1 MSVPRTTPLDPAK
14 ASPLETAPDA
24 SGPRAA
30 GPGGIQGQSLW
41 LSRVALIT
49 GASRG
54 IGQATAVSLAA
65 AGLHCVL
72 LARTQGGL
80 DETDDLIR
88 AAGGVAT
95 LLPLDLADG
104 GAIDLLGPTLAQR
117 FGRLDV
123 LVHAAAELG
132 ALTPVPHIQARDWD
146 AAIAV
151 NLAAA
156 WRLIRTLAP
165 LLTAAPSGRAVFLT
179 DAVATTPRAFWGL
192 MAASKAG
199 MEAVVRTWQEEMH
212 AHETLRISLFDPG
225 PTATRLRAQAMPG
238 EAAASLPDPGPV
250 GAAVAGLCA

>member
-1 MSVPRTTPLDPAK
+1 METTLT
-14 ASPLETAPDA
+14 E

-30 GPGGIQGQSLW
+30 GPSGVRGW
-41 LSRVALIT
+41 RPWPSRVALIT
-49 GASRG
+49 GAGRG
-54 IGQATAVSLAA
+54 IGQATATALTA

-80 DETDDLIR
+80 DHTDDLIR
-88 AAGGVAT
+88 AAGGSAT

-132 ALTPVPHIQARDWD
+132 ALTPVPHIQVRDWD

-151 NLAAA
+151 NLTAA

-165 LLTAAPSGRAVFLT
+165 LLTVAPSGRAVFLT
-179 DAVATTPRAFWGL
+179 DAVAATPRAFWSL

-199 MEAVVRTWQEEMH
+199 MEALVHTWQEEMR

-238 EAAASLPDPGPV
+238 ETAASLPDPRIAA
-250 GAAVAGLCA
+250 AAVVGLCV